1 MSEFVNYL
9 HEIFALFGPIQTR
22 RMFSGF
28 GIFRD
33 GLMFGLVIKD
43 ELYLK
48 ADKHNA
54 HLFAERGL
62 PPFEYEKKGKVTK
75 VAYYL
80 APHEIMDDPDEATLW
95 ARRSFGAALRAKKPE
110 KKTGKNGS
118 TKTKGIKARAKSP
131 A

>member
-1 MSEFVNYL
+1 ML
-9 HEIFALFGPIQTR
+9 
-22 RMFSGF
+22 
-28 GIFRD
+28 
-33 GLMFGLVIKD
+33 
-43 ELYLK
+43 
-48 ADKHNA
+48 
-54 HLFAERGL
+54 AERGL
-62 PPFEYEKKGKVTK
+62 PPVEYKKKGKVTK
-75 VAYYL
+75 VADYL